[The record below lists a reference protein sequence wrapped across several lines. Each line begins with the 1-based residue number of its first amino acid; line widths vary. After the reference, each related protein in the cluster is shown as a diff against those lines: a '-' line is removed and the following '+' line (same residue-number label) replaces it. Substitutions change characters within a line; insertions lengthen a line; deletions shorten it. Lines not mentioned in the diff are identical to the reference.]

1 MLSFKQ
7 FVENEN
13 HPLEKDADEMHP
25 LEKSNK
31 YLHDF
36 IHHLTSFDIPH
47 KDEEEEYE
55 DDEDNDDEDDIYEEK
70 QPTKGELKLRQIDI
84 KTQGKLLKKQKW
96 AFTGKPKP
104 EERKAYPVEQITQQG
119 IENRPKTNLYQN
131 LKAGFHAAFPEN
143 EDPKETKQKARL
155 ARKHFRQFMSERG
168 GHARRNTSNL
178 TSENG
183 KTKLSS
189 GEGVQTTGL
198 ALAPHHSSGYEEDLC
213 PNSSSECRSSCLG
226 FTAGGNKQYPE
237 NAFRAKLLRTQ
248 YLAEHPENAARL
260 LSHEISEN
268 EKWSERNGYKP
279 GFRANVTSD
288 LPWHKLMPRAFFD
301 RHNKTQFYDYTK
313 NPKRLDH
320 DLPPNYSLA
329 LSHTGTGH
337 DESNDADVIN
347 SLNKGHVVAMVH
359 QKGKVTPTHVEDTS
373 TGRRYPI
380 VNGDEDDN
388 VYDRHRAAGIPKT
401 QGVVSGLK
409 LKGIK
414 NEAAGYFANKVDD
427 DGIIRLDPRKTEEAK
442 KAKADKLK
450 REYELRRSQ
459 FLANK

>member
-1 MLSFKQ
+1 MLSFKK
-7 FVENEN
+7 FLENEP
-13 HPLEKDADEMHP
+13 HPLEKDPEEIHP

-47 KDEEEEYE
+47 TYEEE
-55 DDEDNDDEDDIYEEK
+55 DDDDIDDDDYDDIYEEK
-70 QPTKGELKLRQIDI
+70 KPTKGELKLRKSDI
-84 KTQGKLLKKQKW
+84 KLQGKLLKRQKW
-96 AFTGKPKP
+96 AFTGGTKPLEKT
-104 EERKAYPVEQITQQG
+104 AYPIDQILQQG
-119 IENRPKTNLYQN
+119 MSNRPSTNLYQN
-131 LKAGFHAAFPEN
+131 LKTGFHAAFPEN

-168 GHARRNTSNL
+168 GHERRNNLNL
-178 TSENG
+178 TNENG

-198 ALAPHHSSGYEEDLC
+198 SLAPHHSSGYEEDLC
-213 PNSSSECRSSCLG
+213 PNASSECRTNCLG

-237 NAFRAKLLRTQ
+237 VSFRAKLLRTQ

-260 LSHEISEN
+260 ISHEISEN

-279 GFRANVTSD
+279 GFRANITSD

-313 NPKRLDH
+313 NPKRLDSE
-320 DLPPNYSLA
+320 LPPNYSLA

-337 DESNDADVIN
+337 EESNDADVIN
-347 SLNKGHVVAMVH
+347 ALNKGHVVAMVH
-359 QKGKVTPTHVEDTS
+359 QPGNISPTHVEDTS
-373 TGRRYPI
+373 TGKRYPI
-380 VNGDEDDN
+380 VNGDKDDN
-388 VYDRHRAAGIPKT
+388 VYDRHKSAGIPKT

-409 LKGIK
+409 LKGVK
-414 NEAAGYFANKVDD
+414 KEAAGNFANKVDD
-427 DGIIRLDPRKTEEAK
+427 DGIIRLYPTKTQEAK
-442 KAKADKLK
+442 KAKADRLK
-450 REYELRRSQ
+450 REYEIRRSQ
-459 FLANK
+459 FISNK